1 MLTPKQKQEIY
12 DLLTATF
19 DVGKPLLVAQ
29 AGNCLA
35 GHGYHAKDLGY
46 KGLNKVL
53 EDMPEY
59 VRFEQVQ
66 NEDGNPFWQMVL
78 KEPKKE
84 KKAPKKKYPDDI
96 RSFAYLPGSTLEI
109 FHEKI
114 HHLMGRDDT
123 ALQMLE
129 TAYQTAAKK
138 KRITEKEDTCTFPT
152 GLKNAEGE
160 EISVF
165 LPATPAR
172 TTHAPGP

>member
-84 KKAPKKKYPDDI
+84 KKAPKKSI
-96 RSFAYLPGSTLEI
+96 RTISAPLPIFPAPRWKSFTKKSTI
-109 FHEKI
+109 
-114 HHLMGRDDT
+114 
-123 ALQMLE
+123 
-129 TAYQTAAKK
+129 
-138 KRITEKEDTCTFPT
+138 
-152 GLKNAEGE
+152 
-160 EISVF
+160 
-165 LPATPAR
+165 
-172 TTHAPGP
+172 